1 MFQKELGLFLENINI
16 NLFKLINGSNNSPEI
31 IILFAKFCA
40 EYLLY
45 AIPLFLLVSW
55 IFGDYKKRETALK
68 ATFVAFIA
76 LEFGQIIIMI
86 YPHPRPFM
94 IGLGH
99 QLIPHAPESS
109 FPSDHATLF
118 SAIAFTYLFAKE
130 YSVGFILFIAT
141 LLVSWARIYLG
152 VHFPFDIIGAYILS
166 FLVLMIFN
174 PIWNKI
180 GKYIMYMS
188 LEIYNKIISMVRLGK
203 NN

>member
-1 MFQKELGLFLENINI
+1 MFLENINI

-76 LEFGQIIIMI
+76 LGFGQIIITI

-99 QLIPHAPESS
+99 QLIPHLPESS
-109 FPSDHATLF
+109 FPSDHAMLF
-118 SAIAFTYLFAKE
+118 SAITFTYLFAKE
-130 YSVGFILFIAT
+130 YLIGLIWLIAT
-141 LLVSWARIYLG
+141 LSVSWARVYLG
-152 VHFPFDIIGAYILS
+152 VHFPFDMIGAYIVS
-166 FLVLMIFN
+166 FLALIIFN
-174 PIWNKI
+174 PIWSKI
-180 GKYIMYMS
+180 GKYIMDIS
-188 LEIYNKIISMVRLGK
+188 IEIYNKIISIAILDK